1 MGTGPRLR
9 RSFTVIGHSPDTV
22 ELRTGVWNP
31 QSFTIKDESGQGRIL
46 NLILGLDGSL
56 TPRELAKRE
65 GASRADVEAVIDHL
79 YSLGAIE
86 KGPTSALDAY
96 LDTVATLGRAPDPK
110 EVADRVLLLGDP
122 AITEQVGAL
131 LGNDLGVPVVPVGN
145 DDRLWTRLNTMTS
158 AELHD
163 GLSLAQLAEEFEPW
177 CGSFAVVA
185 DRIVEPLRLRALN
198 RIAHKIG
205 MSFIHGVIDGPFLF
219 VGPTVLP
226 HSSACWECFETRMT
240 MSLRESASYL
250 AYRNALSQGQVVRG
264 EPPVLPAVLGVLGS
278 HLALETTNFVRTGTT
293 FTVEKVLGMYL
304 PTMEIAYS
312 EVLRLPG
319 CRGCGS
325 LTERDDVSLTFDP
338 RSWLDD

>member
-1 MGTGPRLR
+1 MGMVPRLR
-9 RSFTVIGHSPDTV
+9 RTFTVIGHSPDTV

-31 QSFTIKDESGQGRIL
+31 QSFTIKDESGRGRVL
-46 NLILGLDGSL
+46 NLILGLDGSS

-86 KGPTSALDAY
+86 TEPPSALDAY
-96 LDTVATLGRAPDPK
+96 LDTVAALGRARDPK
-110 EVADRVLLLGDP
+110 DIADRVLLLGDP
-122 AITEQVGAL
+122 ALTEQVGAL
-131 LGNDLGVPVVPVGN
+131 LGEDLGVPVVPVDS
-145 DDRLWTRLNTMTS
+145 DDRLWTRLTASTP

-163 GLSLAQLAEEFEPW
+163 GLSLAQLAEEFQPW
-177 CGSFAVVA
+177 SGSFAVVA
-185 DRIVEPLRLRALN
+185 DRIVEPLRMRTLN

-205 MSFIHGVIDGPFLF
+205 MPFIHGVFDGPFLF

-250 AYRNALSQGQVVRG
+250 AYKNALSQGQVLRG
-264 EPPVLPAVLGVLGS
+264 QPPVLPAVTGVLAS

-304 PTMEIAYS
+304 PTMEIAYN

-325 LTERDDVSLTFDP
+325 LPERDDTSLTFDP

>member
-1 MGTGPRLR
+1 
-9 RSFTVIGHSPDTV
+9 VIGHSPDTV

-31 QSFTIKDESGQGRIL
+31 QSFTLRDESGRGRIL

-56 TPRELAKRE
+56 TQHELAKRE
-65 GASRADVEAVIDHL
+65 GVSRAEVEAVIDHL
-79 YSLGAIE
+79 SGLGALE
-86 KGPTSALDAY
+86 TGPTSALDAY
-96 LDTVATLGRAPDPK
+96 LDTVATLGRVADPK
-110 EVADRVLLLGDP
+110 DVADRVLLLGDP
-122 AITEQVGAL
+122 AIVEQAERL
-131 LGNDLGVPVVPVGN
+131 LGSDLGVPVVPVGS
-145 DDRLWTRLNTMTS
+145 DDRLWTRLSTLSS

-163 GLSLAQLAEEFEPW
+163 GLALSRLVEEFEPW
-177 CGSFAVVA
+177 RGAFAVVA
-185 DRIVEPLRLRALN
+185 DRVVDPLRMQALN

-205 MSFIHGVIDGPFLF
+205 LSFLHGVLDGPFLF

-250 AYRNALSQGQVVRG
+250 AYKNALSQGQVVRG
-264 EPPVLPAVLGVLGS
+264 EPAALPAVLGVLAS
-278 HLALETTNFVRTGTT
+278 HLALETTNFVQTGTT
-293 FTVEKVLGMYL
+293 FTVGKVLGLYL

-325 LTERDDVSLTFDP
+325 LAERDDVSLTFDP